1 MESREIKIIT
11 SRGNAGTIN
20 SSAEKLS
27 DLFPRLSDMGI
38 NTESMRFLI
47 NADLEL
53 TNRDAKLPEG
63 NFKLYISAKQTKSGY
78 AVFED
83 DEDEQDDDREVNIY
97 KALENLHQRVS
108 DLESKVLSQ
117 SYAKS
122 PSFEDD
128 EDLRIMREI
137 ENQ

>member
-20 SSAEKLS
+20 SNAEKLS
-27 DLFPRLSDMGI
+27 DLFPRLSDIGI

-78 AVFED
+78 FVD
-83 DEDEQDDDREVNIY
+83 PDEDGEEEDEVEVVNIY
-97 KALENLHQRVS
+97 KALSNLHERVS
-108 DLESKVLSQ
+108 DLEKKVHSQ
-117 SYAKS
+117 CS

-128 EDLRIMREI
+128 EDLRIMRAI

>member
-78 AVFED
+78 AVFEN
-83 DEDEQDDDREVNIY
+83 EQDDDREVNIY